1 MGSNSPRTAIPP
13 APGAATAGI
22 HRTDDAGH
30 AAQPPFDPADRPR
43 SDHLQSSFDRLF
55 VSDQGWLYSMNE
67 ELGAG
72 DVRRSSQHDLDP
84 PPVGLMRKP
93 LDGFGSR
100 RIHKRHRL
108 EVDDQGAVGI

>member
-1 MGSNSPRTAIPP
+1 MGLNSPRIAIH
-13 APGAATAGI
+13 AARSAANAGI
-22 HRTDDAGH
+22 HRTDDAGP
-30 AAQPPFDPADRPR
+30 AAQPPFDPADRPG

-55 VSDQGWLYSMNE
+55 VSDQGWFYSMNE

-72 DVRRSSQHDLDP
+72 DMRRSSQHDLDP

-108 EVDDQGAVGI
+108 E